1 MTDITSNIINNELEQ
16 LGVIEKPKPVEKPT
30 KVDTSSDLDIP
41 DFLDRRK
48 TRVKETKEFNKFNK
62 FKRDTRNIDWKPTP
76 VVQTVYCKALES
88 RLHEVKDSIVHEAET
103 ANAWVPDQSLDLLA
117 KTMHEQLGNML
128 EHAGFIYSSG
138 VHAQHFRNLIQEFVF
153 SNCRAYNGHMYRQPR
168 ALPNAKAD

>member
-48 TRVKETKEFNKFNK
+48 TRVKEAKK

-88 RLHEVKDSIVHEAET
+88 RLHEVKNSIVHEAET

-138 VHAQHFRNLIQEFVF
+138 IHAQHFRNLIQEFVF